1 MQAQTEGP
9 RTCPAHTHTRLH
21 ARSLDLSLARS
32 QARPRTHTYTR
43 AHTRVHTRRL
53 YTGAPAG
60 KNEGAAGE
68 GRGIRFACRWSEAPR
83 PHEAEHVLVAAL
95 LGIRDRIS
103 HPFLRPAPC
112 VRIQLWALPHWP
124 AARLFVE
131 KRDETQAQV
140 AWRPCRAQHHQVPIT
155 ASLPCPYCIVHR
167 QQSCPAALVLVLVF

>member
-1 MQAQTEGP
+1 MP
-9 RTCPAHTHTRLH
+9 SHTHTH
-21 ARSLDLSLARS
+21 ACTPAPRA
-32 QARPRTHTYTR
+32 RTHMQT
-43 AHTRVHTRRL
+43 HTHVHTRRL

-60 KNEGAAGE
+60 RNEGATGE
-68 GRGIRFACRWSEAPR
+68 RRGIRFACRWWQAPR

-131 KRDETQAQV
+131 KRDETQVQV
-140 AWRPCRAQHHQVPIT
+140 TV
-155 ASLPCPYCIVHR
+155 SLPCPYCIVHR
-167 QQSCPAALVLVLVF
+167 QQSCTAALVLVLVC

>member
-9 RTCPAHTHTRLH
+9 RTCPRTHAHTL
-21 ARSLDLSLARS
+21 ARSLDRS
-32 QARPRTHTYTR
+32 NAHPRTFTYTR
-43 AHTRVHTRRL
+43 THTRVHTRRL

-60 KNEGAAGE
+60 KNECAAGE
-68 GRGIRFACRWSEAPR
+68 RKGSRFSCRWSEAPR

-112 VRIQLWALPHWP
+112 LRVQLWAISRWP

-140 AWRPCRAQHHQVPIT
+140 TWRPWRAQHFQLQIT

-167 QQSCPAALVLVLVF
+167 QQSCPAALVLVLVC